1 MKTGESA
8 TLFTVIV
15 NDWSTSTVPSLT
27 LIVTVVGPTLS
38 FVGVPV
44 SSVPSQFNH
53 AGPVSFLAGRLN
65 VKVSPTSTS
74 LAVGV

>member
-1 MKTGESA
+1 MKTGGSA

-53 AGPVSFLAGRLN
+53 VGPVSFL
-65 VKVSPTSTS
+65 S
-74 LAVGV
+74 